1 MNAFYPVVA
10 ERAEFRCEYCR
21 APERIF
27 NFTFEVDHIHPRA
40 KGGETTPSNLALSCE
55 SCNLFKSDMTHVY
68 DDVEK
73 QNIALFHPRRD
84 LWKTHFLYEA
94 ESGEI
99 IGKTTTGRVTL
110 KQLRINSIYQIRAR
124 LQWHSINLFP

>member
-1 MNAFYPVVA
+1 MNFFYPAVA

-21 APERIF
+21 TPEHIF

-40 KGGETTPSNLALSCE
+40 KGGETTLSNLALSCE

-84 LWKTHFLYEA
+84 PWRTHFLCEI

-99 IGKTTTGRVTL
+99 VGRTATGRITL
-110 KQLRINSIYQIRAR
+110 KQTGCASFRRIFLSIKNY
-124 LQWHSINLFP
+124 PVTV